1 MITIENLLEKLE
13 GVEIHTAGTG
23 TIYVYHN
30 GLKVRISDHERNYG
44 APNRG
49 VDKCFY
55 TQDAC
60 GTKFDIY
67 NIVEQVAE
75 YLNIEIK
82 GSLKGMMTRKFNQ
95 EMKTA
100 NDK

>member
-60 GTKFDIY
+60 GTKIRYLQYSGASCRIF
-67 NIVEQVAE
+67 E
-75 YLNIEIK
+75 Y
-82 GSLKGMMTRKFNQ
+82 
-95 EMKTA
+95 
-100 NDK
+100 